1 MDLGVAE
8 FLNALC
14 AELVAEGTSSRD
26 LVAIEFDPDSDNV
39 DVLTGMEP
47 HLRSYPDL
55 ISILKAIGQTC
66 SQDRID
72 AQQLRRISFLK
83 EEIKLELV
91 SRYGHQRIIYSYPIE
106 ERRLLKGFS
115 TEWLSG
121 AGLRAHIFG
130 IRAVMSILGGLAAL
144 VR

>member
-1 MDLGVAE
+1 MLEAPPRWPLVRRAGLWCNVGRPPSLPWRRAKAMDLGVAE

-14 AELVAEGTSSRD
+14 AELIAEGTSSRD

-106 ERRLLKGFS
+106 E
-115 TEWLSG
+115 
-121 AGLRAHIFG
+121 
-130 IRAVMSILGGLAAL
+130 
-144 VR
+144 